1 MRIFSGLFLILLST
15 IAYADTPLKV
25 ESVRMW
31 QAPDSLRMVFDT
43 TAPADH
49 RLFLLSNPDRIVI
62 DLKHASA
69 SHLILPKDELQG
81 SWLKGIRSA
90 EQPDGD
96 FRVVLDLNR
105 RVTPSSFVLKPNERY
120 GNRLVVDLKS
130 ASASNEVAEPQP
142 SPAAAPAPPVEV
154 KSAQELNNGRDIVIA
169 IDAGHGGDDPGAIG
183 YRGTREKDVTLEVAR
198 RLKSLVD
205 KEPGMRAV
213 MIRNGD
219 YYVSLRDR
227 VRKARDAKA
236 DLMVSI
242 HADAFKNPHASGSSV
257 FALSSEGATSEAA
270 RWLAE
275 SENNS
280 DLIGGVSLD
289 DKDQVLAS
297 VLLDLSQTASIEASL
312 DVGKNVL
319 SNLKKVGHIHK
330 NRVEQAGFVVLK
342 SPDIPSILVE
352 TAFISNPVEERKL
365 KTFGQQ
371 MKIATAVMKGVRE
384 YFHDNPPPGTLL
396 AMQNTPKQAHVI
408 KTGETL
414 NSIARHYQVSLDAI
428 RTSNDL
434 DGDQVRAGQV
444 IQIPLVVGG

>member
-1 MRIFSGLFLILLST
+1 
-15 IAYADTPLKV
+15 
-25 ESVRMW
+25 MW
-31 QAPDSLRMVFDT
+31 QAPDNLRMVFDT
-43 TAPADH
+43 TAPAVH
-49 RLFLLSNPDRIVI
+49 RLFLLSNPDRVVI
-62 DLKHASA
+62 DLKHAAA
-69 SHLILPKDELQG
+69 SHLMLPKDELEG

-105 RVTPSSFVLKPNERY
+105 RVTPSSFVLKPNDRY

-130 ASASNEVAEPQP
+130 ASVGNAVEAKSQ
-142 SPAAAPAPPVEV
+142 AAKAPVEV
-154 KSAQELNNGRDIVIA
+154 KSAKEMNSGRDIIIA

-183 YRGTREKDVTLEVAR
+183 YRGTREKDVTLQVAR

-205 KEPGMRAV
+205 KESGMHAV

-227 VRKARDAKA
+227 VRKAREAKA

-275 SENNS
+275 SENES

-312 DVGKNVL
+312 DVGGNVL
-319 SNLKKVGHIHK
+319 RNLRKVGHVHK
-330 NRVEQAGFVVLK
+330 ARVEQAGFVVLK

-365 KTFGQQ
+365 KTYSQQ

-396 AMQNTPKQAHVI
+396 AMRNTPKQAHVI

-414 NSIARHYQVSLDAI
+414 SSIARHYQVPVKAI
-428 RTSNDL
+428 RTSNGL
-434 DGDQVRAGQV
+434 DSDQLQVGQV
-444 IQIPLVVGG
+444 LQIPLVYGG